1 MKVELDPNWM
11 ISRKILMVFLVA
23 AVSFIANNHTAFW
36 IVASLIEG
44 YMLIAYTY
52 SIFTPS
58 IFNYNSSKLY
68 FRSDDWTMETRD
80 T

>member
-1 MKVELDPNWM
+1 
-11 ISRKILMVFLVA
+11 MVFLVA
-23 AVSFIANNHTAFW
+23 AVSFLANNITVFL
-36 IVASLIEG
+36 VAAILIEG

-68 FRSDDWTMETRD
+68 FRSDDWTMETRE
-80 T
+80 